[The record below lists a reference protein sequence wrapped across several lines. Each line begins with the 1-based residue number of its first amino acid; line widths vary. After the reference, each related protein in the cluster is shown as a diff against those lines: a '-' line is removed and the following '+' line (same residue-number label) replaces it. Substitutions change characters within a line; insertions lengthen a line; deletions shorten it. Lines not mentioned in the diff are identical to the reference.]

1 MASMIAVQ
9 RDPMFKAYY
18 EKKASEGLRYMNI
31 IGHVTKKMTA
41 VIYAIMRDNK
51 AYVRYACCGVT
62 EGHCLFQAHSKWV
75 RLFCTRFS
83 SRKHSLYLYIF
94 CLTNT

>member
-1 MASMIAVQ
+1 SKRGSPYLRRAVWMASMIAVQ

-51 AYVRYACCGVT
+51 AYIPVMPVVA
-62 EGHCLFQAHSKWV
+62 
-75 RLFCTRFS
+75 
-83 SRKHSLYLYIF
+83 
-94 CLTNT
+94 